1 MNSFNHLLLFQV
13 SSRNIII
20 PYPVPVPVTDVML
33 GWCKY
38 LQRESGV
45 INIFSESVENEKNK
59 DNVIEEMDLILDFKY
74 LS

>member
-45 INIFSESVENEKNK
+45 INIFQRVLRKNK
-59 DNVIEEMDLILDFKY
+59 GNVIEEMDLILDFKY